1 MQLATTQ
8 IDRRFAGPPN
18 SGNGGYSC
26 GLIAAHIDGA
36 AEVTLFVPPPL
47 ETLLTLHRAED
58 GTVELRQGDVLI
70 GSGKP
75 ASVETSLSAA
85 PGFAEATDAAART
98 FAASKH
104 PLPTC
109 FVCGP
114 DREEG
119 DGLRIHPGPLDAD
132 DDDWSGL
139 LAAPWV
145 PGADLGDAEGRV
157 RNEFLW
163 AALDCP
169 TAYASSSP
177 AGMRI
182 ILLGRQA
189 VTIHER
195 PRAGSRLV
203 VIAQQTGQ
211 EGRKYFAE
219 SALLTDDG
227 SRLAECRAVWIAVS
241 REVQAGTPA

>member
-8 IDRRFAGPPN
+8 IDRRYAGPPN

-26 GLIAAHIDGA
+26 GLIAAHVDGA
-36 AEVTLFVPPPL
+36 AEVTLMVPPPL
-47 ETLLTLHRAED
+47 ETLLTLHRGDD
-58 GTVELRQGDVLI
+58 GTVELRQGDVVI
-70 GSGKP
+70 GSGRP
-75 ASVETSLSAA
+75 TEVETSLTAT
-85 PGFAEATDAAART
+85 PGFDAAAAAAART
-98 FAASKH
+98 FDASKH

-114 DREEG
+114 DRDEG

-132 DDDWSGL
+132 DDDWSGV

-145 PGADLGDAEGRV
+145 PGDDLGDAEGRV
-157 RNEFLW
+157 RDEFIW

-189 VTIHER
+189 LNIHER
-195 PRAGSRLV
+195 PATGSRLV
-203 VIAQQTGQ
+203 IVARQTGQ

-219 SALLTDDG
+219 SALLSEDG
-227 SRLAECRAVWIAVS
+227 RRLAECRAVWIAVS
-241 REVQAGTPA
+241 REVHVGTPA